1 LGFHIIDSGIG
12 PHLGYLAVFAGTF
25 LEGETILVLG
35 GLAAQHG
42 YLSFWGVVGVAVI
55 GAFLGDQVF
64 YFIGRRYGRR
74 LLARFPALGGK
85 AARVH
90 ALLERWDILAIVLVR
105 FAYGLR
111 FAGAIVIGSSG
122 IAPWRLALFG
132 FVGALIW
139 APLVTGV
146 GYFVGQA
153 VQAWLGRLHPAHVL
167 LAMAVLVTAG
177 MAWIA
182 IRWRR
187 R

>member
-1 LGFHIIDSGIG
+1 
-12 PHLGYLAVFAGTF
+12 
-25 LEGETILVLG
+25 
-35 GLAAQHG
+35 
-42 YLSFWGVVGVAVI
+42 VI

-74 LLARFPALGGK
+74 LLARFPTLEGK

-90 ALLERWDILAIVLVR
+90 VLLERWDILAIVLVR
-105 FAYGLR
+105 FVYGLR

-122 IAPWRLALFG
+122 IAPWRLALFD
-132 FVGALIW
+132 FLGALIW
-139 APLVTGV
+139 APLVTGA

-153 VQAWLGRLHPAHVL
+153 VQSWLGRLHSTHVL

-177 MAWIA
+177 MAWIG